1 MKKQRTYINNYN
13 RKARYDFEFI
23 RTLNAGIKLLGSEVK
38 GIRDLSMSFVDSFC
52 IFTDD
57 GIELRGLHIDSPGW
71 TEQHDPVRNR
81 VLLLKKKEITKLK
94 NEFDTGMSIVPVRL
108 FETERGLFKLEI
120 ALARGKKTYDKRE
133 SIKERDI
140 KRETEKQLNERN
152 Y

>member
-1 MKKQRTYINNYN
+1 
-13 RKARYDFEFI
+13 
-23 RTLNAGIKLLGSEVK
+23 
-38 GIRDLSMSFVDSFC
+38 MSFVDSFC